1 MPGKKALIAGIIA
14 LVVIVALVVGAVFVY
29 PMLASG
35 ITIGSSGTTDSSGS
49 SASTSSGNTG
59 SSATSSAVLSNAGV
73 ASITVVETTVP
84 TVPATGVWVNV
95 NYIGGWTGRYGMPS
109 DLQQVTSSG
118 IRLEEVLNAT
128 GTIQASFTKQDTS
141 KHTLTV
147 EIYKNG
153 QLLASG
159 NTSDASGK
167 VMVTANVGTS
177 TSGSSS
183 ATPTAKAGNATAA
196 TTTAVVTTAKTTA
209 PAASTT

>member
-49 SASTSSGNTG
+49 NASTSSGNTG

-73 ASITVVETTVP
+73 ASITVVETTAP
-84 TVPATGVWVNV
+84 SVPATGVWVNV
-95 NYIGGWTGRYGMPS
+95 NYIGGWTGRYGMPN
-109 DLQQVTSSG
+109 DLQQITNSG
-118 IRLEEVLNAT
+118 ERVYEVLNAT
-128 GTIQASFTKQDTS
+128 GTIQASFTKQDSS

-167 VMVTANVGTS
+167 VTVTANVGTTVS
-177 TSGSSS
+177 ESSS
-183 ATPTAKAGNATAA
+183 ATTPAKAGNATAA
-196 TTTAVVTTAKTTA
+196 TTTAIVTTVKTT
-209 PAASTT
+209 STI